1 MTDESTGVLVVGGGL
16 VGLSTA
22 LFLAW
27 HDVPVTLVERH
38 PGSSPHPRALG
49 YTMRTAELYRSVGV
63 QWPDVRAFRDGFRRA
78 RVTSMAGER
87 LEEMPWESGNPPEAE
102 YSPSGR
108 IGLAQDKLEPLLR
121 ARAEELGADI
131 RFGTEL
137 VSFEQDETG
146 VTGVIHDVAGGTERS
161 IRANYLVAADG
172 HRSPIRERL
181 GIARGGRGYLGTIR
195 SALFG
200 ARLEHLRDEYVQF
213 VVEQPDLQAFLVAYG
228 DDRWVMMF
236 VSEDEPTKPEW
247 RQLITGAIGVSDV
260 DFELITT
267 GRWEIRASI
276 ADRYSEG
283 RIFLAG
289 DAAHTLP
296 PNRGGY
302 GANTGIQDA
311 HNLAWKLAAV
321 LSGQAG
327 EDLLDSYDAE
337 RRPVAWLCHQQLFAR
352 NDQQLVDM
360 GPLEDAEIIDDVALC
375 FGYLYRSSA
384 VLGAGPD
391 LPPARR
397 PDEWAGQPGTRAP
410 HVWLDRDGDRV
421 STIDLSARNWVLLTA
436 GGNWP
441 VEPIPGLALDQ
452 VSVEEAALVF
462 GLKPGGGALVR
473 PDGYVAWRSCEAP
486 TDPSTAVTHA
496 LTGLLSR

>member
-1 MTDESTGVLVVGGGL
+1 MTEESNGVLVVGGGL

-49 YTMRTAELYRSVGV
+49 YTMRTGELYRSVGV
-63 QWPDVRAFRDGFRRA
+63 RWPEIPAFRHGFRRV
-78 RVTSMAGER
+78 RVTSLAGER
-87 LEEMPWESGNPPEAE
+87 LEELPWESGNPPEIE
-102 YSPSGR
+102 YSPADK

-131 RFGTEL
+131 QFGAEL

-146 VTGVIHDVAGGTERS
+146 VTALIRNVSDGGERS
-161 IRANYLVAADG
+161 VRAKYLVAADG
-172 HRSPIRERL
+172 HRSPIREGL
-181 GIARGGRGYLGTIR
+181 GITRSGRGYLGTTR
-195 SALFG
+195 SVLFD
-200 ARLEHLRDEYVQF
+200 ARMEHLRDGYVQF
-213 VVEQPDLQAFLVAYG
+213 VIDQPDLDAFLLSYG
-228 DDRWVMMF
+228 DDRWVLMLQ
-236 VSEDEPTKPEW
+236 SEDEPTEPEW
-247 RQLITGAIGVSDV
+247 RRLITRAIGVPDV
-260 DFELITT
+260 DYELIAS
-267 GRWEIRASI
+267 GRWEMRAAI
-276 ADRYSEG
+276 AESYAAG
-283 RIFLAG
+283 RVFLAG

-296 PNRGGY
+296 PSRGGY

-327 EDLLDSYDAE
+327 ADMLDSYDAE

-352 NDQQLVDM
+352 QDQQLVDM
-360 GPLEDAEIIDDVALC
+360 GPREDIEIIDDIALC

-397 PDEWAGQPGTRAP
+397 PDEWAGRPGTRAP
-410 HVWLDRDGDRV
+410 HVWIDRDGDRV

-436 GGNWP
+436 GGDWN
-441 VEPIPGLALDQ
+441 VEPVPGLALDQ
-452 VSVEEAALVF
+452 VCADEAAPAF
-462 GLKPGGGALVR
+462 DLKPGGGVLIR
-473 PDGYVAWRSCEAP
+473 PDGYVAWRSQEAP
-486 TDPSTAVTHA
+486 ADPRTAVRDA
-496 LTGLLSR
+496 LAGLLSR